1 MLREFKGCI
10 KYALLQIQIRGEN
23 PNTPIAESVSPP
35 EPLKYMKCIVSLCSG
50 YFESIEKH
58 FLQYTLCKS
67 NVGMYSTIGW
77 GGGVLKGSNML
88 ISPAHAFCLDYAQ
101 QAQVVDPSIG
111 PSHPL
116 WKWYMKWNEN
126 QIYLIHQNSSL
137 TRTSGRP
144 FNWSH
149 RASIRKWFQGS
160 SSLLLLHKPNSHI
173 SLSPPSRPA
182 LNIVKISV
190 WKISIFC
197 WGNVGLRADIMQM
210 VPT

>member
-77 GGGVLKGSNML
+77 ERGGVLKGSNML

-111 PSHPL
+111 RTHP
-116 WKWYMKWNEN
+116 
-126 QIYLIHQNSSL
+126 
-137 TRTSGRP
+137 
-144 FNWSH
+144 
-149 RASIRKWFQGS
+149 ASRQK
-160 SSLLLLHKPNSHI
+160 
-173 SLSPPSRPA
+173 
-182 LNIVKISV
+182 
-190 WKISIFC
+190 
-197 WGNVGLRADIMQM
+197 
-210 VPT
+210 